1 MISPSDDSDER
12 EGAMVSVDDGGIYS
26 GVSIILVS
34 LVDEVFAVGL

>member
-12 EGAMVSVDDGGIYS
+12 EGAMVIVDDGGIYS